1 MSRFISREL
10 TFGAK
15 YALECYAENARKEG
29 NYKDCWLRL
38 LSSLYASY
46 GTYFYEFTEETDQK
60 IKEILKEYI
69 VEDYL
74 DYGILNHLEMS
85 DVDLLRDYPSVIEYC
100 CDAYFRDIFA
110 RQEYSEP
117 YELSVLIGKLMH
129 FFDAESESIEM
140 YIPFAGIGSTVME
153 CYSPNTYSEEI
164 NELAWAISMI
174 RLGQD
179 YLKSKP
185 YQQNWD
191 ITIGDSF
198 KTLGSKDKLYDMIV
212 FTPPFGV
219 KNKNGYDEYDAV
231 RMALEN
237 KLSASGS
244 LCCVLPASFLTSN
257 TSKQSK
263 LRKYLLENNL
273 IHTIISLPK
282 IFPQYHNTST
292 IILIL
297 DKWMESFGVNTIRLV
312 DGTSFITKGLK
323 ENGGGLLDYNGIL
336 SAIYEKDNKYVIQMP
351 IKGIISN
358 PNLLLPTIALIDSQE
373 LKNGETRYKLGDIIS
388 ISSKRVHNV
397 NVEMDN
403 VIPMLSLDKLYDTP
417 YNCNIELIN
426 TTNECNLKYTQKN
439 RGEYFVYVDSPTYIV
454 QFYNKSAK
462 VGKISNQ
469 GKLLI
474 RAKRNTF
481 FFSIDKNIVLPEYL
495 LMYLQSDKILSQ
507 TNVYKG
513 VGLPYISEKNF
524 LDLIVAL
531 PSVEQ
536 QREELLRTLAKDVNS
551 FQDREEKLFDIYKQE
566 IHTRKHALSQNIS
579 SLSSYWNKI
588 NNIRLNNNNII
599 DGTKYVGIVNSVQVS
614 SILDSISNLIST
626 VEKQVEHLADV
637 NYDWGQPSEIKPQQL
652 INNYIR
658 KNTSTEFI
666 MTSPKNKGD
675 KNIAFYAPLRAVEHV
690 ISNIVTNAK
699 EHGFTQSDRNDYE
712 IAFDWFEEF
721 GNIVILISNNGDPLK
736 EGVTGEMVFTYG
748 FSTMFNVNGHN
759 GIGGSESKS
768 IMEKFGNIEIISN
781 PNERFPITYKLTFK
795 NTNL

>member
-15 YALECYAENARKEG
+15 YALERYAENARKEG
-29 NYKDCWLRL
+29 NYEGCWLRL

-46 GTYFYEFTEETDQK
+46 GTYLYEFTEEIDQR

-74 DYGILNHLEMS
+74 DYGILYHLDMS
-85 DVDLLRDYPSVIEYC
+85 DEDLLRDYPAVIEFC
-100 CDAYFRDIFA
+100 CDAYARNTFA
-110 RQEYSEP
+110 HQEYSEP

-129 FFDAESESIEM
+129 FFDAESESTEM

-164 NELAWAISMI
+164 NEVAWAISMI

-179 YLKSKP
+179 CLKSKP

-198 KTLGSKDKLYDMIV
+198 KTLESKGKLYDMIV
-212 FTPPFGV
+212 FTPPFRL
-219 KNKNGYDEYDAV
+219 KNENSYNEYDAV
-231 RMALEN
+231 KMALDN
-237 KLSASGS
+237 RLSDEGQ

-257 TSKQSK
+257 TPKQRK
-263 LRKYLLENNL
+263 LREYLLENNL

-292 IILIL
+292 VILIL
-297 DKWMESFGVNTIRLV
+297 SKMMVSFGENTIRLV
-312 DGTSFITKGLK
+312 DGTSFITNGLK

-336 SAIYEKDNKYVIQMP
+336 STIYEKDTRYVIEKP
-351 IKGIISN
+351 VKDIIANTKLIS
-358 PNLLLPTIALIDSQE
+358 PTIALIDSQE
-373 LKNGETRYKLGDIIS
+373 LKDGETRCNLGDVIS
-388 ISSKRVHNV
+388 ISSKRIHNMD
-397 NVEMDN
+397 VEMDN
-403 VIPMLSLDKLYDTP
+403 VISVLSLDKLYDTP
-417 YNCNIELIN
+417 YNCDIELIN
-426 TTNECNLKYTQKN
+426 TTNECNLKYTQN
-439 RGEYFVYVDSPTYIV
+439 RGEYFVNVDSPTYIV

-462 VGKISNQ
+462 VGRISNQ

-536 QREELLRTLAKDVNS
+536 QREELLRSLAKDVNS
-551 FQDREEKLFDIYKQE
+551 FQDREEKLFDLYKQE

-588 NNIRLNNNNII
+588 NNIRLNNNDII
-599 DGTKYVGIVNSVQVS
+599 DGSKYVGIVNSVQVS

-658 KNTSTEFI
+658 KNTYTEFI
-666 MTSPKNKGD
+666 MTSPKNKSD

-699 EHGFTQSDRNDYE
+699 EHGFTQPDRNDYE

-721 GNIVILISNNGDPLK
+721 GNIVILISNNGNPLK
-736 EGVTGEMVFTYG
+736 EGVTEEMVFTYG

-759 GIGGSESKS
+759 GIGGSELKS